1 MFIVIFFM
9 VIGVLVGFFL
19 TNKLFNKISV
29 VITVLI
35 WLLLLLLGIEA
46 GSNKELINSLGEIG
60 IDALLITIGAV
71 AGSVLFSWLLWKAI
85 HRKEP
90 CKQKAAN
97 EG

>member
-9 VIGVLVGFFL
+9 VIGVLAGFFL
-19 TNKLFNKISV
+19 NNKLFNKISV

-85 HRKEP
+85 HREKP